1 MNNLNIA
8 EGGSLKD
15 FEKNIE
21 PEMDKY
27 IKHFE
32 KELLKIRTGRA
43 HTSMIEDIKVACY
56 GSLMPLKEIAAI
68 SAPDV
73 TLLVVQP
80 WDKSIMS
87 EIEKALANSDLGL
100 TPQNDGNIIRIVLP
114 KTSSSRREELAKV
127 LNQKHEECKVG
138 IRNTRRDINNIIRD
152 VEKLKKL
159 SEDYTKRLQDTLQKV
174 TDRFVELSD
183 KLNAKKEE
191 EIRLL

>member
-1 MNNLNIA
+1 MTNLNIV

-21 PEMDKY
+21 PEMDKH

-43 HTSMIEDIKVACY
+43 HTSMIEDVKVACY
-56 GSLMPLKEIAAI
+56 GALMPLKEVAAI

-80 WDKSIMS
+80 WDKSIMAD
-87 EIEKALANSDLGL
+87 IEKALSTSELGL
-100 TPQNDGNIIRIVLP
+100 TPQNDGNIIRLQLP
-114 KTSSSRREELAKV
+114 KISSSRRDELAKV

-138 IRNTRRDINNIIRD
+138 IRNTRRDVNNIIRE
-152 VEKLKKL
+152 VEKSKKA
-159 SEDYTKRLQDTLQKV
+159 SEDYAKRLQDTLQKV
-174 TDRFVELSD
+174 TDKFVEFSD
-183 KLNAKKEE
+183 KLNTKKEE